1 MIETVE
7 LDPPGAGELLVKVRA
22 AGLCHS
28 DLSVIDGSRPRVMP
42 MVLGHEA
49 AGEVLAIGAD
59 VRDFAIGD
67 QVVFAF
73 VPACGH
79 CAYCTEGRAALCEPG
94 ARANT
99 AGTLLSGPPRC
110 HPPAAPRPGQQRGRT
125 SRPPPSPPPTT

>member
-59 VRDFAIGD
+59 VRDFAVGD

-73 VPACGH
+73 VPARSEERR
-79 CAYCTEGRAALCEPG
+79 EGKACVSKCRSRWSP
-94 ARANT
+94 
-99 AGTLLSGPPRC
+99 C
-110 HPPAAPRPGQQRGRT
+110 H
-125 SRPPPSPPPTT
+125 